1 LKAIYFHGADC
12 VAPTISMSYALMIRR
27 NNWGKSIFAT
37 SMREGFAKNNTS

>member
-1 LKAIYFHGADC
+1 LKAIYFHGADS
-12 VAPTISMSYALMIRR
+12 TISMSYALMIRR